1 MAFPTLNEISCCL
14 NRLKDQVGELE
25 GATPSDAIT
34 DIAASTAT
42 GVNSV
47 GAPTQAEFAALV
59 TAHNTLLANHNSL
72 VTAFNDV
79 LQVLRDHNLI
89 ED

>member
-1 MAFPTLNEISCCL
+1 MNYFGLQRFGT
-14 NRLKDQVGELE
+14 
-25 GATPSDAIT
+25 GA
-34 DIAASTAT
+34 
-42 GVNSV
+42 V
-47 GAPTQAEFAALV
+47 PTQAEFAALV

-72 VTAFNDV
+72 VTAFNSV